1 MNILKCKY
9 EAHRFVNVIF
19 YFVVFAIGF
28 VLGFGANKIDI
39 KNLLSEFLMIDNVSA
54 LTEVKSGTI
63 TLPSNLKV
71 SKSNFNSETYIYNL
85 FNYVVDE
92 VGLDISFNDFFNV
105 FGFNYQPKYEPT
117 ANTRYY
123 FSNSDW
129 YSYSFNNYNQ
139 YSRTKGDVLYL
150 EYVSTSS
157 FKYHY
162 YTNDDNS
169 DYTTFGGG
177 DSYYVF
183 STHDFSSSNR
193 YIKLLDFSEFIVQF
207 NYDDSIFTEDPN
219 KNFYKYCW
227 DFNYNTLFAVIP
239 NKELYDSV
247 ASSEDNE
254 HTIGG
259 GFYGFGDLSSIQRG
273 TYVSPVIGKNQSIV
287 DMMFGKKFENLQD
300 IVEKTD
306 NLKTDGELQARY
318 TGVGLSPNITSG
330 TPLSVIDTANSNTY
344 FNDNLQKLKYAYY
357 FNYFYYFDVLGNKK
371 YNIFKYEPTCEYK
384 KVADYKVGVTCA
396 NQNGAK
402 TYEFTTKTND
412 ILSMKTEAIS
422 QLISSDIS
430 SNICIYVPKDYKVSV
445 LKENHDLGGIEGSVE
460 LPDGSLESFF
470 STIDDEKDSSSLVS
484 KVGKFIDKIS
494 GSLEFIKTQVYNF
507 YCSMPSLVQMFILS
521 VLTILIVGVI
531 IGMVVR

>member
-54 LTEVKSGTI
+54 LTEAKSGTI

-117 ANTRYY
+117 SNTRYY

-162 YTNDDNS
+162 YTNEDNS

-247 ASSEDNE
+247 EISEDEEE
-254 HTIGG
+254 HTISG
-259 GFYGFGDLSSIQRG
+259 GFYGFGDLRGMQRG
-273 TYVSPVIGKNQSIV
+273 TFIGTNSSNTFISNLT
-287 DMMFGKKFENLQD
+287 GKKFSELPQKVTQFD
-300 IVEKTD
+300 S
-306 NLKTDGELQARY
+306 LKTSSDLQERY
-318 TGVGLSPNITSG
+318 TGVGLSANIISG

-357 FNYFYYFDVLGNKK
+357 FHSSYTFDKNDNRKYY
-371 YNIFKYEPTCEYK
+371 IFKYEPTCEYK

-396 NQNGAK
+396 FQNETK
-402 TYEFTTKTND
+402 TFEFTTETND
-412 ILSMKTEAIS
+412 IVSMKVEAIS
-422 QLISSDIS
+422 QLINSNVS
-430 SNICIYVPKDYKVSV
+430 SNMCIYVPKDYKVYT
-445 LKENHDLGGIEGSVE
+445 LTENNDGISGSIE
-460 LPDGSLESFF
+460 LPDGSIEQFAPSLDSDDINSDFLF
-470 STIDDEKDSSSLVS
+470 SNINNFV
-484 KVGKFIDKIS
+484 DKIKN
-494 GSLEFIKTQVYNF
+494 SLEFIREQIYNF
-507 YCSMPSLVQMFILS
+507 YSSMPAMIKMFLLS
-521 VLTILIVGVI
+521 VLTILIIAIV